1 MCKLGG
7 IVMSSMG
14 TKNYDLIIIGG
25 GPAGIAAALAA
36 HKNQVNNILLIER
49 AKELGGILNQCIH
62 NGFGLHHFKKELT
75 GPEYSDL
82 IIKELQKTNVEIM
95 TDSMVLKLDAV
106 KSNKTVHVINSKL
119 GLRKIKT
126 KAVVLAMGCRE
137 RTRGAIRI
145 HGARPAGVYSAGT
158 AQRLINIDGYM
169 PGKKVVI
176 LGSGDIGLIMARR
189 MTLEGAKVEAV
200 LEILP
205 HSNGLTR
212 NIVQCLNDF
221 DIPLMLSHTITK
233 IHGKDRVEGVS
244 ITKVD
249 ENLCPITTTEQFIP
263 CDTVLLS
270 VGLIP
275 ENEISRVAGI
285 TIDRKTGGPV
295 VGELRQTSKDGVFSC
310 GNVLHVH
317 DLVDFV
323 SEEGDLAGFGA
334 SQYLHDNF
342 NPGFTHTT
350 AARDGVG
357 IVVPQKINVEN
368 LTDQVKLFVRAK
380 KIFTNSVVKAYL
392 GDKLIAHKKEN
403 KFLPAEMVSFAL
415 KKQDL
420 LDNPGTE
427 VIIKIEPS

>member
-1 MCKLGG
+1 M
-7 IVMSSMG
+7 
-14 TKNYDLIIIGG
+14 KNYDLIIIGG
-25 GPAGIAAALAA
+25 GPAGMAAALAA
-36 HKNQVNNILLIER
+36 HQNQVKNILIIER
-49 AKELGGILNQCIH
+49 DKELGGILNQCIH

-82 IIKELQKTNVEIM
+82 VIKELQKTEVEVL
-95 TDSMVLKLDAV
+95 TDSMVLKLD
-106 KSNKTVHVINSKL
+106 SDKTVHAINSKH
-119 GLRKIKT
+119 GYMKIKA
-126 KAVVLAMGCRE
+126 KVVVLAMGCRE

-145 HGARPAGVYSAGT
+145 HGSRPAGVFTAGT
-158 AQRLINIDGYM
+158 AQRLMNIDGYM

-221 DIPLMLSHTITK
+221 NIPLMLSHTITK

-244 ITKVD
+244 INKVD
-249 ENLCPITTTEQFIP
+249 ENFCPVTTTEQFIP

-285 TIDRKTGGPV
+285 AIDPKTSGPI
-295 VGELRQTSKDGVFSC
+295 VGELRQTSKEGVFAC

-323 SEEGDLAGFGA
+323 SAEGALAGFGA
-334 SQYLHDNF
+334 AQYLNNNF
-342 NPGFTHTT
+342 NYDFTHTT
-350 AARDGVG
+350 TAGDGISV
-357 IVVPQKINVEN
+357 IVPQKINVQN
-368 LTDQVKLFVRAK
+368 VTDKVKLFMRAK
-380 KIFTNSVVKAYL
+380 NIYANSSINAYL
-392 GDKLIAHKKEN
+392 GDKLIAHKKEH
-403 KFLPAEMVSFAL
+403 KCLPAEMMDLYVN
-415 KKQDL
+415 KQDL
-420 LDNPGTE
+420 IDNAGTE
-427 VIIKIEPS
+427 IVVKIEPTK